1 MDMNDFQELYASESR
16 EHLDILNDSLLTLE
30 NNPEDMEM
38 INESFRAAHTLK
50 GMAGTMGFD
59 NVSELA
65 HAMEN
70 VLDLLRD
77 EKLVV
82 NTEVVNL
89 LFRAV
94 DMLELLSNNPDE
106 VEGMDEL
113 ISELKSYS
121 QDDTVVNNNE
131 TVVNNNETVVKS
143 GGESEFSL
151 SKEELELITQNEGN
165 PMIIKVKLEA
175 DCVFKSLRA
184 DMIFE
189 ALEEYGE
196 LIKSNPEIEKIKN
209 EELNDIFHVLFLSRD
224 EEEIIYNSINTIS
237 EVEEIEI
244 KVVEDINSLLEK
256 EDKKEE
262 KTKQSSK
269 KNSSKKKR
277 KATSLSKRLKSNNT
291 IRVDVERLD
300 SLMNLVAELVIKR
313 TQVESVGTSYNLDE
327 LNKKLKPLSK
337 VTTELQNAVMEM
349 RMVPISIVFNRF
361 PRLVRDLAQDLNK
374 DINLVIEGEETEL
387 DRTIIDEIGDPLVH
401 MIRNSID
408 HGVENPDERE
418 TIGKSRQGLVK
429 LSAFHEGNNVVI
441 QIQDDGKGINPEFIR
456 NKAVEKGV
464 VTTEELANMTDDEV
478 INLIFAPGFSTNE
491 EVSDVSGRGVGMDV
505 VKTKIES
512 LSGSVDISS
521 EVGKGS
527 IFTIK
532 LPLTLSI
539 IQGFLTKV
547 ANQEYVIPLE
557 SIQEIVDV
565 NPEEIQTIRQERVI
579 HRRGSVIPLISL
591 RQKLKKEPLE
601 EERLEIPTVIVE
613 VGNDNYGLMVDSII
627 GQQEVVIKRINDLSE
642 NLQKIAGGAILG
654 DGSIALIV
662 NVEEITTA

>member
-121 QDDTVVNNNE
+121 QDD

-418 TIGKSRQGLVK
+418 KIGKSRQGLVK

>member
-16 EHLDILNDSLLTLE
+16 EHLDLLNDALLTLE
-30 NNPEDMEM
+30 NNPNDMEM
-38 INESFRAAHTLK
+38 INEAFRAAHTLK

-70 VLDLLRD
+70 VMDLIRSETLA
-77 EKLVV
+77 V
-82 NTEVVNL
+82 NTEVINL
-89 LFRAV
+89 LFKAV
-94 DMLELLSNNPDE
+94 DMLELLSNSPEETTGLDA
-106 VEGMDEL
+106 L
-113 ISELKSYS
+113 INELKAYS
-121 QDDTVVNNNE
+121 QGDIVTDNQNDSVVNPSQDNDFNL
-131 TVVNNNETVVKS
+131 TQ
-143 GGESEFSL
+143 
-151 SKEELELITQNEGN
+151 EEIDMTQNAQGN
-165 PMIIKVKLEA
+165 PMTIKVKLEE

-184 DMIFE
+184 DMVLD
-189 ALEEYGE
+189 ALEEHGE
-196 LIKSNPEIEKIKN
+196 LIKANPEIEKIKN
-209 EELNDIFHVLFLSRD
+209 EEFENTFYILFSTKDDKDVVYDALNSV
-224 EEEIIYNSINTIS
+224 S

-244 KVVEDINSLLEK
+244 TIIEDISQLLVK
-256 EDKKEE
+256 EDEQPQEDSTANKDK
-262 KTKQSSK
+262 SS
-269 KNSSKKKR
+269 NNKKKKP
-277 KATSLSKRLKSNNT
+277 KATTLSKRLKSNNT

-300 SLMNLVAELVIKR
+300 ALMNLVAELVIKR
-313 TQVESVGTSYNLDE
+313 TQVESVGRSYNLDE

-349 RMVPISIVFNRF
+349 RMVPISLVFNRF
-361 PRLVRDLAQDLNK
+361 PRLVRDLSQELDKN
-374 DINLVIEGEETEL
+374 INLVIEGEDTEL

-408 HGVENPDERE
+408 HGVESPAKRE
-418 TIGKSRQGLVK
+418 AAGKDPVGLVR

-441 QIQDDGKGINPEFIR
+441 QIQDDGNGIDPEFIG
-456 NKAVEKGV
+456 NMAVEKGV
-464 VTTEELANMTDDEV
+464 ISQSELETMSDND
-478 INLIFAPGFSTNE
+478 IIKLIFAAGFSTAAK
-491 EVSDVSGRGVGMDV
+491 VSDVSGRGVGMDV
-505 VKTKIES
+505 VKNKIES
-512 LSGSVDISS
+512 LSGSVDITS

-527 IFTIK
+527 VFTIK

-565 NPEEIQTIRQERVI
+565 NLDEIQTIRKEKVI

-591 RQKLKKEPLE
+591 RNKLNKAVLE
-601 EERLEIPTVIVE
+601 EKRDEIPTVIVE
-613 VGNDNYGLMVDSII
+613 VGDENYGLMVDSII

-654 DGSIALIV
+654 DGNIALII
-662 NVEEITTA
+662 NVEEITTG